1 MWKILNIKTGKIV
14 ASGISRSD
22 LQENLSDGNLN
33 FFVLTKLR
41 ERDPTFDLSNT
52 PQVLKDH
59 KVILDFS
66 SQSEP
71 MRKRIFD
78 TVYKERP
85 SHPNLQV
92 GRSQDGL

>member
-1 MWKILNIKTGKIV
+1 M

-41 ERDPTFDLSNT
+41 EGNKSFDFTDT

-59 KVILDFS
+59 KVFLDFC

-71 MRKRIFD
+71 IRKQIFD

-85 SHPNLQV
+85 SEPNLQF
-92 GRSQDGL
+92 GMSPEGF